1 MLSLTESNEETI
13 MEKNFKELL
22 PNVKAFAF
30 DVDGVLS
37 TQTVPMSAEGVPM
50 RTANIKDGYVLQL
63 AVKLGYKIAIITG
76 GNSEAIRKR
85 YEGLGITDVYMGQ
98 ATKMGAYKE
107 WRDKNGLTDSE
118 IMYMGDD
125 IPDLPLLKVVGVPVC
140 PNDACTDVKEA
151 SRYIS
156 QYKGGECCVRDVV
169 EQVLRSKNQWGF
181 DHSW

>member
-1 MLSLTESNEETI
+1 MD
-13 MEKNFKELL
+13 KNFKELL

-37 TQTVPMSAEGVPM
+37 TQNVPMSAEGIPM

-76 GNSEAIRKR
+76 GKSDAIKKR
-85 YEGLGITDVYMGQ
+85 YEGLGITDIYMGQ
-98 ATKMGAYKE
+98 ATKMGAYTE
-107 WRDKNGLTDSE
+107 WRDSSGLKDSE

-125 IPDLPLLKVVGVPVC
+125 MPDLPLLKTVGVPVC
-140 PNDACTDVKEA
+140 PSDACIDVKEVC
-151 SRYIS
+151 RYIS
-156 QYKGGECCVRDVV
+156 PFKGGECCVRDVV
-169 EQVLRSKNQWGF
+169 EQVLRSKDEWGH